1 MASESKI
8 SNMQIDRIMK
18 KRRRS
23 SPTSLPYPVSN
34 VFILILL
41 MAFSE
46 TCVRFEHRV
55 DGFVGSQPLYYN
67 TGGSII
73 YRSQCTQI
81 AAADPNKNGEDD
93 RIQEESWSKSA
104 VKGRDSN
111 SNSRTERSGSRLQVR
126 KRVKAVLEKARIR
139 TGVKNGSVPPPQ
151 RSASTVVAEAAA
163 LGGLGDGLADIVFT
177 QIDQQTSSSSS
188 SNIINGDVKSINQ
201 NATSTSTIE
210 PKYKNNNGSTKPSN
224 NSNLL
229 LFPDEEL
236 GLLKKNGVTKNEQQ
250 NEIVTN
256 GKSLQTSSNSVSRK
270 PKDFDVIRGDV
281 PSATDFCEPLPFE
294 LPKLTDEQKIKLVY
308 GERIQ
313 EQSRMG
319 REGSGYV
326 VLDIEAPPYVIWEC
340 LLDFESY
347 PELIPTVRAMQLY
360 TSTKLNTGFVNE
372 KPVLPGTGRETRHY
386 GTPSITRASFILSK
400 FRLNIAA
407 IHKYTPHPNGDY
419 MEFTLDPSCTN
430 VVLKGAKGTW
440 YTEENPDGR
449 KGFTRVYLLA
459 GLQISRALPKF
470 IVDYAAERAMPR
482 ATNWLKP
489 EVEALKEFWL
499 TDDDVQ

>member
-1 MASESKI
+1 MASESRI
-8 SNMQIDRIMK
+8 SNMQRDGTMK

-34 VFILILL
+34 LFILILL

-55 DGFVGSQPLYYN
+55 DGFVGSQSLYYN

-73 YRSQCTQI
+73 YRPQCTQI
-81 AAADPNKNGEDD
+81 AADPNKNGED
-93 RIQEESWSKSA
+93 A
-104 VKGRDSN
+104 
-111 SNSRTERSGSRLQVR
+111 ERSGSRFKVR

-163 LGGLGDGLADIVFT
+163 LGGLGDGIADIVFT
-177 QIDQQTSSSSS
+177 QKDQQTLSSSSSSSSS
-188 SNIINGDVKSINQ
+188 SNIIIGDVKSINQ
-201 NATSTSTIE
+201 NATSSPTIE
-210 PKYKNNNGSTKPSN
+210 TNYKINNGSTKPSN
-224 NSNLL
+224 SSNLL
-229 LFPDEEL
+229 SFPDEEL
-236 GLLKKNGVTKNEQQ
+236 GLLKTNGVTKNEQQ

-281 PSATDFCEPLPFE
+281 PSAADFCEPLPFE
-294 LPKLTDEQKIKLVY
+294 LPKLTVEQKIKLVN
-308 GERIQ
+308 GKRIQ

-326 VLDIEAPPYVIWEC
+326 VLDIEAAPYVIWEC

-449 KGFTRVYLLA
+449 KVRLDSIIRLN
-459 GLQISRALPKF
+459 
-470 IVDYAAERAMPR
+470 E
-482 ATNWLKP
+482 
-489 EVEALKEFWL
+489 EFCGIYS
-499 TDDDVQ
+499 